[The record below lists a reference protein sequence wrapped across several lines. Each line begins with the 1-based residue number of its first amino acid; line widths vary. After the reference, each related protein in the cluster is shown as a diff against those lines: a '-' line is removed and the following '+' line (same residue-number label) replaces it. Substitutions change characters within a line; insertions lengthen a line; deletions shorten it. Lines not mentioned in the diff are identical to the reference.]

1 MPGSYREVFRA
12 SDQPPPDPGRV
23 FYTITAADV
32 GMTLIPL
39 AIDTIR
45 LDGWF
50 GRVTPGDVG
59 KRLYRV
65 PCDAEGRP
73 SGTPDAGWIWAENDG
88 GEP

>member
-59 KRLYRV
+59 KR
-65 PCDAEGRP
+65 P